1 MPPAVASVASSVRRI
16 VHRVRMGPIVAIVS
30 PKREANVKPVL
41 RLLVLLACLMPLPAF
56 AGTFFAGA
64 VRDRDG
70 AAVLG
75 ARVVAYDMAAHVLG
89 EGRVA
94 GDGTFAFETDSDPAY
109 VVVTCAYCV
118 RSRALVKPNDATI
131 VIVKRFAAL
140 RDRVPSTAD
149 LAALPYRSAGDLA
162 ALVPYTIT
170 TAGNIA
176 DRGLDRR
183 RGAIVLDGIPLY
195 RATDGAATSDYIAP
209 YTIASLTARSPLAA
223 PAYGT
228 YAQGG
233 IVDVTTLGAP
243 LARIDGGNA
252 ADFIARAQTQSIRAL
267 VATAS
272 DASDTRR
279 NATIEANLPLA
290 GGTLQARVLS
300 LADLASSLS
309 GATLGYTTASRR
321 AIFATTIAART
332 GGGESFVGGS
342 ATVSTRGATPL
353 SFGLR
358 ASRASGVLP
367 DGSTGVQS
375 TQALVLNASANGPTS
390 SLQATLAYERDG
402 DALRFGSLQANGL
415 TASVS
420 DDVQLGEHFRLHGG
434 VLRDLR
440 VPTLLEAESAALPD
454 RSVLL
459 ESSVT
464 YTDLARLRVAAVAYD
479 ERIASVAK
487 GHLSGVGIDGVWQI
501 APAFALHAW
510 TLETMSR
517 ATVAS
522 QSPYGYPLDTHRRV
536 VWLTAGETLRVDA
549 IVRSGPLEGDIRF
562 PFGAYAAIVG
572 SSIRAGVRVT
582 TLGVS
587 TR

>member
-1 MPPAVASVASSVRRI
+1 
-16 VHRVRMGPIVAIVS
+16 
-30 PKREANVKPVL
+30 VKL
-41 RLLVLLACLMPLPAF
+41 LFRLLVFLACLVPLPAF
-56 AGTFFAGA
+56 AGTLFTGA

-75 ARVVAYDMAAHVLG
+75 ARIIAYDAAAHALG

-94 GDGTFAFETDSDPAY
+94 ADGTFAFETDFDPAF

-118 RSRALVKPNDATI
+118 RTRALVKPNEATI

-140 RDRVPSTAD
+140 RDRAPSTDD
-149 LAALPYRSAGDLA
+149 LAALPYRSASELA
-162 ALVPYTIT
+162 ALVPYATV
-170 TAGNIA
+170 TAANIA
-176 DRGLDRR
+176 DRGLDRG
-183 RGAIVLDGIPLY
+183 RGAIVLDGVPLY
-195 RATDGAATSDYIAP
+195 RATDGLPTSDLIAP

-223 PAYGT
+223 PTYGT

-233 IVDVTTLGAP
+233 IVDVTTLGTP
-243 LARIDGGNA
+243 FARIDGGNA
-252 ADFIARAQTQSIRAL
+252 TDFVTRAQTQTIRAL
-267 VATAS
+267 VATAN
-272 DASDTRR
+272 DGGDIRR
-279 NATIEANLPLA
+279 NATIEADLPFA
-290 GGTLQARVLS
+290 GGRLRARALS

-309 GATLGYTTASRR
+309 GAVLGYTTASRR
-321 AIFATTIAART
+321 AIVATTIAART
-332 GGGESFVGGS
+332 GGGESLAWGS

-353 SFGLR
+353 SLGLR

-375 TQALVLNASANGPTS
+375 TQALVLDATANGPTS
-390 SLQATLAYERDG
+390 RLQATLAYDRNG

-420 DDVQLGEHFRLHGG
+420 EDIRVGERFVVHGG

-440 VPTLLEAESAALPD
+440 VPTLLEAESAASPD
-454 RSVLL
+454 RSVLV
-459 ESSVT
+459 ESSFT
-464 YTDLARLRVAAVAYD
+464 YTDLARLRVTAVAYH
-479 ERIASVAK
+479 ERITNFAK
-487 GHLSGVGIDGVWQI
+487 RDLSGVGIDGIWQI
-501 APAFALHAW
+501 APALVLHAW
-510 TLETMSR
+510 TLETMTR
-517 ATVAS
+517 TTPDVVP
-522 QSPYGYPLDTHRRV
+522 QNRYGGPLDTHRRV

-549 IVRSGPLEGDIRF
+549 ILRGGAFEGDIRV
-562 PFGAYAAIVG
+562 PFGAFAATVG